1 MKNKVKKMAKWLVI
15 YGFFAIVVTLVW
27 IYTTNLITDIN
38 PDSWWS
44 WNHIYEIWHL
54 TKQECISINQWIMSA
69 ETVFF
74 AWLFGWKYEA

>member
-1 MKNKVKKMAKWLVI
+1 MKNKVMKMAKWLVI
-15 YGFFAIVVTLVW
+15 YGFFAIVVTLAW
-27 IYTTNLITDIN
+27 IGTTNLITDIN

-44 WNHIYEIWHL
+44 WNHVYELWHL

-69 ETVFF
+69 ETIFF